1 MADLLEVVEPTVLG
15 PPRLGLLASIEVLD
29 MAEPNGNGTD
39 LRGGIK
45 FVPQPCGGEGG
56 AFDITCGVTVD
67 VSGDKSTVP
76 TYETFP
82 AFGVYEPESCSTFGS
97 AGVDTSARSAR
108 AMLLDES
115 KQVEKELW
123 TGTVAQARDGGAA
136 NSNARWLA
144 RNVAG
149 PQNGGTFPPA
159 VTQLNAGA
167 GTNIVRALADLE
179 WAIAQGRSGGRAMI
193 HCTRIT
199 ATYWIRE
206 QLLYRAGNLLLTTCS
221 DTIVVPGEGYTG
233 SAPDGSAMNAN
244 HNSAWAYATG
254 LIRARRTPVQTYEPA
269 SPELTANRRTSITTR
284 TYALEID
291 PCVYVGVN
299 VTHTPA

>member
-1 MADLLEVVEPTVLG
+1 MADMLEVVDPSPLG
-15 PPRLGLLASIEVLD
+15 PPRLGLLASIEVIE
-29 MAEPNGNGTD
+29 ATEPNGNGTD

-45 FVPQPCGGEGG
+45 FVPEPCGGEGG

-76 TYETFP
+76 SYETFP

-97 AGVDTSARSAR
+97 AGVNTNARAQR

-123 TGTVAQARDGGAA
+123 TGTIAQARDGGAA
-136 NSNARWLA
+136 NSSARWLA
-144 RNVAG
+144 RSVANASG
-149 PQNGGTFPPA
+149 FPPA

-167 GTNIVRALADLE
+167 ATNIVRALADLE
-179 WAIAQGRSGGRAMI
+179 WAIAQGRSGGRGMI
-193 HCTRIT
+193 HCNRIT

-206 QLLYRAGNLLLTTCS
+206 QLLYRSGNLLLTYAS

-233 SAPDGSAMNAN
+233 SAPDGTAMNAN

-254 LIRARRTPVQTYEPA
+254 LIRARRTPVETYDPA
-269 SPELTANRRTSITTR
+269 SPELTANRRTSIATR